1 MKVASQTSYSL
12 KVDEKLYPIDTD
24 ISFTKY
30 GKVLSMVSVNI
41 NSEKIS
47 ESATTRAEALEK
59 LKERVRNSSSRY
71 RCGDCGTAFKKQLS
85 LRMHA
90 QLKCVLV

>member
-1 MKVASQTSYSL
+1 MASQTSYSL

-47 ESATTRAEALEK
+47 ETASTRAEALEK
-59 LKERVRNSSSRY
+59 LKEKVRDCSSGY

-90 QLKCVLV
+90 RLKCVLV